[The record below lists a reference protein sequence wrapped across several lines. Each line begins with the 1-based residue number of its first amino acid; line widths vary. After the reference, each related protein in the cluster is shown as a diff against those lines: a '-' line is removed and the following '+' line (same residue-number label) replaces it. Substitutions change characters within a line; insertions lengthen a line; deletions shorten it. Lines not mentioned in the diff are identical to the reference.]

1 MVDGSIEP
9 ALRHAQRRHAAIIG
23 VIGMIINTTVHITA
37 LTGGIGVLQEHASRP
52 TINQWSG
59 AAIPTQLLF

>member
-52 TINQWSG
+52 TINQ
-59 AAIPTQLLF
+59 